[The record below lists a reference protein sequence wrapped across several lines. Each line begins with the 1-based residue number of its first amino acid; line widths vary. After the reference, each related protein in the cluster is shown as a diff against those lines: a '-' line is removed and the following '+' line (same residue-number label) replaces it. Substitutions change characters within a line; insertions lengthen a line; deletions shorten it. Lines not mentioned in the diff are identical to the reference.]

1 MKRFVSG
8 CGEDEH
14 TKHRE
19 GRLGEGGARLH
30 ETSSKAKLF
39 FFQVAEWTLKC
50 CRHLNIV
57 NLMGVCLPTD
67 MHPLLLLELC
77 EVFGL
82 IIIPNV
88 NSMEDQSSACSPQT
102 HEDNNNHA
110 GKSGEAAPEEQGGLF
125 ASRHKTPQSKF
136 VHHSKAT
143 ITNKN
148 YSRSYQ
154 SLESLPA
161 NSS

>member
-14 TKHRE
+14 TEHRE

-30 ETSSKAKLF
+30 ETSSKAKVF
-39 FFQVAEWTLKC
+39 FFRDQVAEWTLKC

-82 IIIPNV
+82 IPNV
-88 NSMEDQSSACSPQT
+88 
-102 HEDNNNHA
+102 
-110 GKSGEAAPEEQGGLF
+110 KLF
-125 ASRHKTPQSKF
+125 KD
-136 VHHSKAT
+136 
-143 ITNKN
+143 
-148 YSRSYQ
+148 
-154 SLESLPA
+154 
-161 NSS
+161 